1 MIICGRNRR
10 EEGDAEEK
18 MKEGKGCGGDP
29 NRAGPTLLLNRN
41 EEVGNRK

>member
-1 MIICGRNRR
+1 MWNRR

-18 MKEGKGCGGDP
+18 MKEGKVWGGDP
-29 NRAGPTLLLNRN
+29 KSAGPRFLLNRN